1 MALHQEGGM
10 ALIDD
15 YLPAYQFSER
25 HSRPIAA
32 TSERVMAA
40 VSAYRPDNDR
50 FFAAMI
56 GLRELPMRLSARIA
70 GRPAALPAPFG
81 LENFTRLDERPGS
94 EMVYGLVGRFWRRD
108 FGLVAIADG
117 AAFRA
122 FGEPGVAK
130 LALGFI
136 ATATGSGTTLAT
148 ETRVY
153 CPDPVAL
160 RRFAP
165 YWYLIRPVSG
175 LIRGRMLAAIQRAS
189 ELPAKSGTSP
199 RD

>member
-1 MALHQEGGM
+1 M

-32 TSERVMAA
+32 APERVMAA
-40 VSAYRPDNDR
+40 VAAYRPDDDR

-56 GLRELPMRLSARIA
+56 GLRELPMRLTAKLS
-70 GRPAALPAPFG
+70 GRPPALAAPFG
-81 LENFTRLDERPGS
+81 LENFTRLVERPGS
-94 EMVYGLVGRFWRRD
+94 ESVYGLVGRFWRRD

-122 FGEPGVAK
+122 FDEPGVAK
-130 LALGFI
+130 LALSFV
-136 ATATGSGTTLAT
+136 ASRTAAGTLLAT
-148 ETRVY
+148 ETRVH
-153 CPDPVAL
+153 CPDRGTQ

-175 LIRGRMLAAIQRAS
+175 LIRQRMLAIIQRAS
-189 ELPAKSGTSP
+189 EQPGQPEA
-199 RD
+199 

>member
-1 MALHQEGGM
+1 M

-32 TSERVMAA
+32 APERVMAA
-40 VSAYRPDNDR
+40 VAAYRPDNDR

-56 GLRELPMRLSARIA
+56 GLRELPMRLSARLS
-70 GRPAALPAPFG
+70 GRPATLAAPFG
-81 LENFTRLDERPGS
+81 LANFTRLDERPAS
-94 EMVYGLVGRFWRRD
+94 EMVYGLVGRFWQRD
-108 FGLVAIADG
+108 FGLAAIADG

-122 FGEPGVAK
+122 FDEPGVAK
-130 LALGFI
+130 LALGFV
-136 ATATGSGTTLAT
+136 ATRTATGILLAT
-148 ETRVY
+148 ETRVH
-153 CPDPVAL
+153 CADRAAL

-175 LIRGRMLAAIQRAS
+175 MIRGRMLAAIQRAS
-189 ELPAKSGTSP
+189 EGPVPGE
-199 RD
+199 R

>member
-1 MALHQEGGM
+1 M

-32 TSERVMAA
+32 APERVMAA
-40 VSAYRPDNDR
+40 VAAYRPDNDR

-56 GLRELPMRLSARIA
+56 GLRELPMRLSARLS
-70 GRPAALPAPFG
+70 GRPATLAAPFG
-81 LENFTRLDERPGS
+81 LANFTRLDERRAS

-108 FGLVAIADG
+108 FGLVAIPDG

-122 FGEPGVAK
+122 FNEPGVAK
-130 LALGFI
+130 LVVGF
-136 ATATGSGTTLAT
+136 AAKRTEAGTLLAT
-148 ETRVY
+148 ETRVH
-153 CPDPVAL
+153 CPDRAAL

-175 LIRGRMLAAIQRAS
+175 LIRQRMLAAVQRAC
-189 ELPAKSGTSP
+189 ERPDPGQ
-199 RD
+199 D